1 MHDSELRIQFGGE
14 LERLK
19 KLGIK
24 EPAFETYQIIF
35 LPENI
40 FSFKKRSELHDADDS
55 LGIAKSLKR
64 AGVICATALDL
75 GLDVPVLERRSKD
88 RWLGTVWIRDII
100 VIPIF
105 VSVLGSLVATGVS
118 DHFVKPKVHVELYIQ
133 RGANIT
139 KLSYNGDGDSL
150 VKMLE
155 AIKDK

>member
-1 MHDSELRIQFGGE
+1 MHESELRIQFGGE

-19 KLGIK
+19 KVGIK
-24 EPAFETYQIIF
+24 ESSLESFQIIF

-40 FSFKKRSELHDADDS
+40 FSFKRRSDLHEADDS
-55 LGIAKSLKR
+55 LGVAKSLKQ
-64 AGVICATALDL
+64 AGVICATAFDL

-88 RWLGTVWIRDII
+88 RWLGTVWIRDVV
-100 VIPIF
+100 VIPLF
-105 VSVLGSLVATGVS
+105 VGVLGSLVATGVT

-150 VKMLE
+150 VKMLD